1 MNKFLLKIP
10 YSFRR
15 YGSYTCIV
23 YADTK
28 EDALD
33 LASEFGTHHSEE
45 YDDNE
50 NDGDMDFEY
59 SDTDVELEEEDVV
72 EPVNIVTDDITPFSK
87 IPSYFLAELQQ
98 L

>member
-1 MNKFLLKIP
+1 MDKYILRIP
-10 YSFRR
+10 YSYCK
-15 YGSYTCIV
+15 YGTYSCIV
-23 YADTK
+23 FANS
-28 EDALD
+28 EDEALD
-33 LASEFGTHHSEE
+33 KASEFGEHHSDE

-59 SDTDVELEEEDVV
+59 SDTDAELEEEDVA
-72 EPVNIVTDDITPFSK
+72 EPVNTTDDESSFSQ

>member
-1 MNKFLLKIP
+1 MNKYLLRIP
-10 YSFRR
+10 YSYRK
-15 YGSYTCIV
+15 YGTYSCIV
-23 YADTK
+23 YADS
-28 EDALD
+28 EDDALD
-33 LASEFGTHHSEE
+33 KASEFGEHHSDE

-59 SDTDVELEEEDVV
+59 SDTDAELEEEDVV
-72 EPVNIVTDDITPFSK
+72 EPAQITDDESPFSQ